1 MQQGGLESWLCVMEY
16 VIIYTVHCVFKY
28 AIYCVFICAIK
39 YDLNAYLIALLYT
52 LLNV

>member
-28 AIYCVFICAIK
+28 AIYCVFN
-39 YDLNAYLIALLYT
+39 YDAKDDINLY
-52 LLNV
+52 